1 MQFSNK
7 IIFIDNKKKNYK
19 LKLTILIAMILIW
32 SGTITSTMIYK
43 KLTTPLPMS
52 YEDLNSL
59 ISSSDELI
67 FTTIEEKNADSL
79 PQELRYISNV
89 CLVNSEYIKSNIVHA
104 PITLTLN
111 FPTGKMQ
118 CFATTEIKYTYKQG
132 WYINDIIN
140 IKTNDFSPL
149 FSAGD
154 IFLDIL
160 TDAVYFEGGF
170 IFNDKNYSYTKSY
183 VDYLYVL
190 TEEGDLN
197 STKVELASYNPD
209 AAHVHGVLSYDF
221 DKGTWNLLDFYA
233 AWERP

>member
-7 IIFIDNKKKNYK
+7 ILFIDNKKKNYK
-19 LKLTILIAMILIW
+19 LKLTILISIILIW
-32 SGTITSTMIYK
+32 SCTITSTIIYK
-43 KLTTPLPMS
+43 KLTTPIPMS
-52 YEDLNSL
+52 SQNFNSL

-67 FTTIEEKNADSL
+67 FTTIKEKIGDSL
-79 PQELRYISNV
+79 PQELSYISNI
-89 CLVNSEYIKSNIVHA
+89 CLVNYEYIKSNIIHA
-104 PITLTLN
+104 PITLNLN
-111 FPTGKMQ
+111 FPTGEMQ
-118 CFATTEIKYTYKQG
+118 CFATIEIKYTYKQG
-132 WYINDIIN
+132 WYINNIIN

-160 TDAVYFEGGF
+160 TDAVYFKGGF
-170 IFNDKNYSYTKSY
+170 VFNDKNYNYTKSY

-209 AAHVHGVLSYDF
+209 ATHVYGVLSYEF
-221 DKGTWNLLDFYA
+221 DKGTWTLIDFYA
-233 AWERP
+233 SWERP

>member
-7 IIFIDNKKKNYK
+7 ILFIDNKKKNYK
-19 LKLTILIAMILIW
+19 LKLTILISIILIW
-32 SGTITSTMIYK
+32 SCTITSTIIYK
-43 KLTTPLPMS
+43 KLTTPIPMS
-52 YEDLNSL
+52 SQNFNSL

-67 FTTIEEKNADSL
+67 FTTIKEKIGDSL
-79 PQELRYISNV
+79 PQELSYISNI
-89 CLVNSEYIKSNIVHA
+89 CLVNYEYIKSNIIHA
-104 PITLTLN
+104 PITLNLN
-111 FPTGKMQ
+111 FPTGEMQ
-118 CFATTEIKYTYKQG
+118 CFATIEIKYTYKQG
-132 WYINDIIN
+132 WYINNIIN

-160 TDAVYFEGGF
+160 TDAVYFKGGF
-170 IFNDKNYSYTKSY
+170 VFNDKNYNYTKIY

-209 AAHVHGVLSYDF
+209 ATHVYGVLSYDF
-221 DKGTWNLLDFYA
+221 DKGTWNLIDFYA
-233 AWERP
+233 SWERP

>member
-7 IIFIDNKKKNYK
+7 ILFIDNKKKNYK
-19 LKLTILIAMILIW
+19 LKLTILISIILIW
-32 SGTITSTMIYK
+32 SCTITSTIIYK
-43 KLTTPLPMS
+43 KLTTPIPMS
-52 YEDLNSL
+52 SQNFNSL

-67 FTTIEEKNADSL
+67 FTTIKEKIGDSI
-79 PQELRYISNV
+79 PQELSYISNI
-89 CLVNSEYIKSNIVHA
+89 CLVNYEYIKSNIIHA
-104 PITLTLN
+104 PITLNLN
-111 FPTGKMQ
+111 FPTGEMQ
-118 CFATTEIKYTYKQG
+118 CFATIEIKYTYKQG
-132 WYINDIIN
+132 WYINNIIN

-160 TDAVYFEGGF
+160 TDAVYFKGGF
-170 IFNDKNYSYTKSY
+170 VFNDKNYNYTKSY

-209 AAHVHGVLSYDF
+209 ATHVYGVLSYDF
-221 DKGTWNLLDFYA
+221 DKGTWNLIDFYA
-233 AWERP
+233 SWERP

>member
-7 IIFIDNKKKNYK
+7 ILFIDNKKKNYK
-19 LKLTILIAMILIW
+19 LKLTILISIILIW
-32 SGTITSTMIYK
+32 SCTITSTIIYK
-43 KLTTPLPMS
+43 KLTTPIPMS
-52 YEDLNSL
+52 SQNFNSL

-67 FTTIEEKNADSL
+67 FTTIKEKNGDSL
-79 PQELRYISNV
+79 PQELSYISNI
-89 CLVNSEYIKSNIVHA
+89 CLVNYEYIKSNIIHA
-104 PITLTLN
+104 PITLNLN
-111 FPTGKMQ
+111 FPTGEMQ
-118 CFATTEIKYTYKQG
+118 CFATIEIKYTYKQG
-132 WYINDIIN
+132 WYINNIIN

-160 TDAVYFEGGF
+160 TDAVYFKGGF
-170 IFNDKNYSYTKSY
+170 VFNDKNYNYTKSY

-209 AAHVHGVLSYDF
+209 ATHVYGVLSYDF
-221 DKGTWNLLDFYA
+221 DKGTWNLIDFYA
-233 AWERP
+233 SWERP

>member
-7 IIFIDNKKKNYK
+7 ILFIDNKKKNYK
-19 LKLTILIAMILIW
+19 LKLTILISIILIW
-32 SGTITSTMIYK
+32 SCTITSTIIYK
-43 KLTTPLPMS
+43 KLITPIPMS
-52 YEDLNSL
+52 SQNFNSL

-67 FTTIEEKNADSL
+67 FTTIKEKNGDSL
-79 PQELRYISNV
+79 PQELSYISNV
-89 CLVNSEYIKSNIVHA
+89 CLVNYEYIKSNIIHA

-111 FPTGKMQ
+111 FPTGEMQ
-118 CFATTEIKYTYKQG
+118 CFATIEIKYTYKQG
-132 WYINDIIN
+132 WYINNIIN

-160 TDAVYFEGGF
+160 TDAVYFKGGF
-170 IFNDKNYSYTKSY
+170 VFNDKNYNYTKSY

-209 AAHVHGVLSYDF
+209 ATHVYGVLSYDF
-221 DKGTWNLLDFYA
+221 DKGTWNLIDFYA
-233 AWERP
+233 SWERP

>member
-7 IIFIDNKKKNYK
+7 ILFIDNKKKNYK
-19 LKLTILIAMILIW
+19 LKLTILISIILIW
-32 SGTITSTMIYK
+32 SCTITSTIIYK
-43 KLTTPLPMS
+43 KLTTPIPMS
-52 YEDLNSL
+52 SQNFNSL

-67 FTTIEEKNADSL
+67 FTTIKEKIGDSL
-79 PQELRYISNV
+79 PQELSYISNI
-89 CLVNSEYIKSNIVHA
+89 CLVNYEYIKSNIIHA
-104 PITLTLN
+104 PITLNLN
-111 FPTGKMQ
+111 FPTGEMQ
-118 CFATTEIKYTYKQG
+118 CFATIEIKYTYKQG
-132 WYINDIIN
+132 WYINNIIN

-160 TDAVYFEGGF
+160 TDAVYFKGGF
-170 IFNDKNYSYTKSY
+170 VFNDKNYNYTKSY

-209 AAHVHGVLSYDF
+209 ATHVYGVLSYDF
-221 DKGTWNLLDFYA
+221 DKGTWNLIDFYA
-233 AWERP
+233 SWERP

>member
-7 IIFIDNKKKNYK
+7 ILFIDNKKKNYK
-19 LKLTILIAMILIW
+19 LKLTILISIILIW
-32 SGTITSTMIYK
+32 SCTITSTIIYK
-43 KLTTPLPMS
+43 KLTTPIPMS
-52 YEDLNSL
+52 SQNFNSL

-67 FTTIEEKNADSL
+67 FTTIKEKIGDSI
-79 PQELRYISNV
+79 PQELSYISNI
-89 CLVNSEYIKSNIVHA
+89 CLVNYEYIKSNIIHA

-111 FPTGKMQ
+111 FPTGEMQ
-118 CFATTEIKYTYKQG
+118 CFATIEIKYTYKQG
-132 WYINDIIN
+132 WYINNIIN

-160 TDAVYFEGGF
+160 TDAVYFKGGF
-170 IFNDKNYSYTKSY
+170 VFNDKNYNYTKSY

-209 AAHVHGVLSYDF
+209 ATHVYGVLSYDF
-221 DKGTWNLLDFYA
+221 DKGTWNLIDFYA
-233 AWERP
+233 SWERP